1 MSRATIFVRIR
12 PLENSTRSNKHVYVR
27 VFNIESNLETIIAT
41 RISLAPIILALKHLP
56 NTFTSVNVD
65 FPVVRINRS
74 SYARVKAT
82 IRQNKRV
89 KSPWKKRRASSRV
102 TILDKPVRLNLFHRR
117 HTHTHTHAL
126 IKPALS
132 VYFGVRG
139 GWVAGGRKKREVRGS
154 INSGSKY
161 FGTKRNE
168 TGRPGT
174 DKRASRNC
182 YFHVLKFSPFPTI
195 LFSFFFFSFLFT
207 LLESFMRNVA
217 RLLAMGNGLARER

>member
-1 MSRATIFVRIR
+1 MQSYWSKLNLSLQEIYRKYYFHLETTLTNILFLSMESQNHQFSSWNKMSRATIFVRIR

-102 TILDKPVRLNLFHRR
+102 TILDKPVRLNLFHQR
-117 HTHTHTHAL
+117 HTHTH
-126 IKPALS
+126 IR
-132 VYFGVRG
+132 F
-139 GWVAGGRKKREVRGS
+139 
-154 INSGSKY
+154 N
-161 FGTKRNE
+161 
-168 TGRPGT
+168 
-174 DKRASRNC
+174 
-182 YFHVLKFSPFPTI
+182 
-195 LFSFFFFSFLFT
+195 
-207 LLESFMRNVA
+207 
-217 RLLAMGNGLARER
+217 